1 MTVSDRG
8 IATDT
13 KAIVDGNIKI
23 HYIRSFPAMI
33 LSAVFPGLGQMYLG
47 QYFKAVIILIG
58 FLSALG
64 FFYLNS
70 YPVNEWND
78 LLQFN
83 SLSNNNKILHTK
95 SDGNPNTEGSI
106 KLWTLD
112 SGKMIMYRPS
122 WKLKVTSTIQGLICW
137 FYAVSAGWKGKP
149 KII

>member
-8 IATDT
+8 SATDT
-13 KAIVDGNIKI
+13 KEIVDSNIKR

-70 YPVNEWND
+70 YPVNEWKD

-83 SLSNNNKILHTK
+83 SLPQNNKILHTK
-95 SDGNPNTEGSI
+95 SNGI
-106 KLWTLD
+106 
-112 SGKMIMYRPS
+112 
-122 WKLKVTSTIQGLICW
+122 
-137 FYAVSAGWKGKP
+137 
-149 KII
+149 